1 MNCRICN
8 RSCTPLFTLDNQPA
22 GVQHLPDKPDSKG
35 ITLNIV
41 QCTGCGLVQLDNE
54 PVWYWKEVIRSSR
67 LSEKINAYAKSVDSF
82 NELEHQPNPN
92 LYLHNLYEF
101 FYMPAKITVPNCNE
115 MRMYDYCIDHLMYF
129 TDETLDF
136 ALQLNGFR
144 VGMIMEVLDGT
155 TLEATVERR
164 PFMDAGD
171 NFDWESLYD
180 LKMGITAP
188 LKYGIYGAGHQTFTF
203 LTLLNKSFINLLQC
217 VIDDNPDKQGKYT
230 PATNIPI
237 VGPEKLD
244 ELDTIIVMAGGY
256 SDEIVKK
263 LDTFK
268 GSVAV
273 LKGNKLEVIR

>member
-22 GVQHLPDKPDSKG
+22 GVQHLPDTPDSKG
-35 ITLNIV
+35 ITLNVV

-54 PVWYWKEVIRSSR
+54 PVWYWKEVIRSSH
-67 LSEKINAYAKSVDSF
+67 LSEKINAYAESVDSF

-92 LYLHNLYEF
+92 EYLQQLYDYR
-101 FYMPAKITVPNCNE
+101 PPITITVPNCNE
-115 MRMYDYCIDHLMYF
+115 MQMYDYCIDHLMYF

-164 PFMDAGD
+164 PFIDASD
-171 NFDWESLYD
+171 NFDWD
-180 LKMGITAP
+180 GLKAFVEQHF
-188 LKYGIYGAGHQTFTF
+188 LFGIYGASHQTFA
-203 LTLLNKSFINLLQC
+203 LLPMMYNIRSCVKFI
-217 VIDDNPDKQGKYT
+217 IDDNPDKQGKYT

-237 VGPEKLD
+237 VGPEKLG

-273 LKGNKLEVIR
+273 LKGNKIEVIR